1 MDLKQAVIRCVKDKY
16 AEFGG
21 RAGRPEFWYFML
33 AYLILN
39 VVLGILHLGILSALV
54 YLALLVPSLAA
65 GSRRLHDVGKSG
77 WLQLVGLIPIVGWI
91 LVIYWLALPSTGP
104 NEYGEGPAVAE
115 GAAAVPP
122 GAA

>member
-21 RAGRPEFWYFML
+21 RAGRAEFWYFML
-33 AYLILN
+33 GYLILN
-39 VVLGILHLGILSALV
+39 VVLGILHLNVLSMLVALG
-54 YLALLVPSLAA
+54 LLVPSLAV

-77 WLQLVGLIPIVGWI
+77 WMQLISLVPVIGWI

-104 NEYGEGPAVAE
+104 NAYGDGPAQPD
-115 GAAAVPP
+115 AAAALPP
-122 GAA
+122 GAV